1 MDCQLFHRTTS
12 RWPRLSLVNAKR
24 ERFKLTTRR
33 AGMRCQ
39 ALLSEYEEDEAGRRI
54 VGNVSLKRREKKNVE
69 KT

>member
-1 MDCQLFHRTTS
+1 
-12 RWPRLSLVNAKR
+12 
-24 ERFKLTTRR
+24 
-33 AGMRCQ
+33 MRCQ